1 MSAPLSWSHCETG
14 IFEIKII
21 INLDCWNWRYIKGD
35 PSHTYFYTMA
45 VLLRC
50 TALIFAGFNSELV
63 RLASPYGITELAHL
77 IPLNPPKQRYSKS
90 PFLFSLSIK
99 PAVFCS
105 TSKRPSFHQKKKK
118 RPTQKPKNKNP
129 RFFIWVL
136 NPDILAFFSF
146 PFCTNN
152 VNMSP

>member
-63 RLASPYGITELAHL
+63 RLASPYGITELARL

-118 RPTQKPKNKNP
+118 DQHKNP
-129 RFFIWVL
+129 KTKTHFFYMSVESGHSSIFFF
-136 NPDILAFFSF
+136 PILH
-146 PFCTNN
+146 
-152 VNMSP
+152 